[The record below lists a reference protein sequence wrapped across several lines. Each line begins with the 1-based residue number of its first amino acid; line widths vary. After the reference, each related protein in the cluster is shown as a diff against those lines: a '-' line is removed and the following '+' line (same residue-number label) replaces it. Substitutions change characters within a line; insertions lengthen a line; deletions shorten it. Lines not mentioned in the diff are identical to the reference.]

1 MDAETF
7 VQAYVNLGGVSCH
20 VSLSLSPRWF
30 SLHDLTFYEVL
41 ILLHCFSNKKV
52 GVFNTTHNLNSN
64 KANKKG

>member
-7 VQAYVNLGGVSCH
+7 VQAYVNIVSVSCH
-20 VSLSLSPRWF
+20 VSLSPCWF

-64 KANKKG
+64 KSNKKGGK